1 MPRYSG
7 DSDQSWSTPVRRG
20 PYTIPAKIALSAG
33 LSTRIAMGAD
43 THFNVTND
51 GIAIG
56 GYDVVA
62 YFVSGKPH
70 RGTAAYSVIWE
81 GAEWHFTNDE
91 NRGLFVASPETYAPV
106 YGGFCSM
113 AMAGGNVVEVD
124 FEKAWIVSGGNFTSM
139 SMKVFT
145 DAGCVVRTA
154 WSAGPTNAGRRL
166 AKRS

>member
-1 MPRYSG
+1 
-7 DSDQSWSTPVRRG
+7 
-20 PYTIPAKIALSAG
+20 
-33 LSTRIAMGAD
+33 MGAD

-91 NRGLFVASPETYAPV
+91 N
-106 YGGFCSM
+106 
-113 AMAGGNVVEVD
+113 
-124 FEKAWIVSGGNFTSM
+124 
-139 SMKVFT
+139 
-145 DAGCVVRTA
+145 VVRTA

>member
-1 MPRYSG
+1 
-7 DSDQSWSTPVRRG
+7 
-20 PYTIPAKIALSAG
+20 
-33 LSTRIAMGAD
+33 MGAD

-124 FEKAWIVSGGNFTSM
+124 FEKAWIVSGGKLYFNVNESIHRRWLR
-139 SMKVFT
+139 SQNRL
-145 DAGCVVRTA
+145 VRRADERWPAASEAILTGDVEIVRKSDLPD
-154 WSAGPTNAGRRL
+154 WY
-166 AKRS
+166 